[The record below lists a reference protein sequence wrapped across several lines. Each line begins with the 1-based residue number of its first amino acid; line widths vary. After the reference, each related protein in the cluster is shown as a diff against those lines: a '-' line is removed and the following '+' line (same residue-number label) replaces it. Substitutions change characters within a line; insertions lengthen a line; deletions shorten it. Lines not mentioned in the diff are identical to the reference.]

1 MRLSVLYK
9 TGPGKRKYS
18 SSQAGT
24 DREGTSHKPQLTSDP
39 DWKPKMKGDSILGF
53 KRPGKVGERT
63 RDSTGV

>member
-1 MRLSVLYK
+1 MRLSVLYQ

-18 SSQAGT
+18 ASQAGT
-24 DREGTSHKPQLTSDP
+24 DQETKSHPLLASDLN
-39 DWKPKMKGDSILGF
+39 WKPKMKGDSILGF